1 MKKPLIFVGSRTMI
15 QSIRIIAD
23 LNDYEVIGILD
34 HHYWGN
40 TDSLGGIPYIGD
52 ERTLL
57 NKDDKQAQEWL
68 RTCAFFPINWH
79 SGNQP
84 RPGEMD
90 LNLLR
95 QQRIKVLEDSGANV
109 INLIH
114 PDVIG
119 RGDLYHRY
127 ATTTLGKG
135 ILMQASTFVAPDD
148 SRIGDYCQIEAGSF
162 IPHHVTLGKNVLV
175 APKCYV
181 GAGAHLTI
189 GNNSY
194 IGAYTKWN
202 FQQDPSIPLTVGENV
217 TVWANSLV
225 SKSIPDNHFHTDGG
239 RIFKKRAS
247 NDH

>member
-1 MKKPLIFVGSRTMI
+1 MI
-15 QSIRIIAD
+15 QSVRIIAD
-23 LNDYEVIGILD
+23 LNNYEIIGILD

-40 TDSLGGIPYIGD
+40 TDTLGGIPYIGD

-57 NKDDKQAQEWL
+57 DKDDKQAQEWL

-95 QQRIKVLEDSGANV
+95 QQRIRILEESNADV

-119 RGDLYHRY
+119 REDLYHRF

-135 ILMQASTFVAPDD
+135 ILMQSSTFVAPDD
-148 SRIGDYCQIEAGSF
+148 SQIGDYCQIEAGSM
-162 IPHHVTLGKNVLV
+162 ISHHVTLGKNVLV
-175 APKCYV
+175 APQCFV
-181 GAGAHLTI
+181 GPGAQLTI

-194 IGAYTKWN
+194 IGAHTNWD
-202 FQQDPSIPLTVGENV
+202 FQHDPSIPLTVGENV
-217 TVWANSLV
+217 TVWARSLV
-225 SKSIPDNHFHTDGG
+225 RKNIPDNSIHTDGE
-239 RIFKKRAS
+239 RVFKKRM
-247 NDH
+247 NNGV